1 MEYYIGYDN
10 SDRAKNTLSTETLT
24 SPLSIAAKELI
35 PRYEKPKAAL
45 VPLLFEAQ
53 EQDGYI
59 TLESEQ
65 EIADLLGI
73 DLREVHGVVE
83 FYPLLFDKPVGT
95 HLIQVCHN
103 ISCMLLDVEP
113 LIDVL
118 EKEVGV
124 KAGQVTA
131 DGKIGI
137 RRSECLGCC
146 SDAPV
151 MLVDEKLIGM
161 LTQEKIKDIVQKL
174 KNDEEIV
181 NDTPLTPTNELESAR
196 VSMNFRIPNA
206 SILKVAEAQGA
217 YSTARKAFAEM
228 TPDSILEV
236 VKNSGLRG
244 QGGAGFPTGMKWS
257 FVPRDVPWQRY
268 LCINADESEPGTCKD
283 REIMRRDPH
292 RLIEGIILSA
302 RAIGVTKVYVYI
314 RREFYEPAAKFN
326 SALKEAYDAG
336 YLGKNIFGSDFSLD
350 VYYHP
355 GAGAY
360 ICGEETGL
368 IESLEGGKGWPRI
381 KPPFPALKGLFQ
393 RPTVVNNVETIANIP
408 FIIKN
413 GAEEFRKVGTEKSPG
428 TKLYSVSGHVKRP
441 GVYELPM
448 GTPLRE
454 VIFGAAGGIRD
465 GHSLKAVIPGG
476 SSVPILSMDEID
488 VCLDFESTKEI
499 GTMLGSGGIIVMDET
514 VSMPAALEVL
524 SRFYAHESCGQCT
537 PCREGTAW
545 IYKIMHRITN
555 DLGRKEDIALL
566 TDLAANIDGTTIC
579 PLAAA
584 AAWPVQAML
593 KKFPEEFEELL

>member
-1 MEYYIGYDN
+1 M
-10 SDRAKNTLSTETLT
+10 STETLI
-24 SPLSIAAKELI
+24 SPLSKAASELVS
-35 PRYEKPKAAL
+35 RYEKPKAAL

-53 EQDGYI
+53 KQDGYI
-59 TLESEQ
+59 TFDSEQ
-65 EIADLLGI
+65 EIANLLGI
-73 DLREVHGVVE
+73 DVREVHAVVE
-83 FYPLLFDKPVGT
+83 FYPLLFDKPFGT

-103 ISCMLLDVEP
+103 ISCMLLEAEP
-113 LIDVL
+113 LIEVL
-118 EKEVGV
+118 EKEIGI
-124 KAGQVTA
+124 KAGEVTS
-131 DGKIGI
+131 DGKIGL

-151 MLVDEKLIGM
+151 MLVDDKLIGK
-161 LTQEKIKDIVQKL
+161 LTSEKIVDIVKKL
-174 KNDEEIV
+174 NNGEEIV
-181 NDTPLTPTNELESAR
+181 NDTPLTPTNEHETAS
-196 VSMNFRIPNA
+196 VSVNFRIPNA
-206 SILKVAEAQGA
+206 SSIKVAESLGA
-217 YSTARKAFAEM
+217 YSTARKAFTEM
-228 TPDSILEV
+228 TPDDILEE
-236 VKNSGLRG
+236 VKKSGLRG

-268 LCINADESEPGTCKD
+268 LCVNADESEPGTCKD
-283 REIMRRDPH
+283 REILRRDPH
-292 RLIEGIILSA
+292 RLIEGIILAS
-302 RAIGVTKVYVYI
+302 RAIGVTKAYVYI

-326 SALKEAYDAG
+326 AALKEAYDAG
-336 YLGKNIFGSDFSLD
+336 YLGKNIFGSDFDLE

-393 RPTVVNNVETIANIP
+393 RPTVVNNVETIANVP
-408 FIIKN
+408 FIIKD
-413 GAEEFRKVGTEKSPG
+413 GAEAYRKRGTEKSPG
-428 TKLYSVSGHVKRP
+428 TKLYSVSGHVKQP

-448 GTPLRE
+448 GILLRE

-476 SSVPILSMDEID
+476 SSVPILKMDEID
-488 VCLDFESTKEI
+488 VCLDFESTKDA

-555 DLGRKEDIALL
+555 DLGRKEDISLL

-579 PLAAA
+579 PLASA

-593 KKFPEEFEELL
+593 EKFPDEFEQLLY